1 MQNFNI
7 RLFEGAY
14 TGNLKAEQRTNLLA
28 IFLLLLQIG
37 LLLFLVLTK
46 GFAYSVV
53 GIYLLHLLVF
63 PFLVA
68 RIWLDSHPEYRRHLT
83 LTGEGVRYRKG
94 FRKQEHEFDWEEV
107 DEVFL
112 DAAEVVF
119 VLKNEE
125 RHLIGLNM
133 LHSNTELL
141 QAKQD
146 VRNIVQQKGITL
158 TES

>member
-1 MQNFNI
+1 M
-7 RLFEGAY
+7 LS
-14 TGNLKAEQRTNLLA
+14 
-28 IFLLLLQIG
+28 
-37 LLLFLVLTK
+37 K

>member
-14 TGNLKAEQRTNLLA
+14 TGNLKAEQRTNLLVV
-28 IFLLLLQIG
+28 FLLLLQIG

-46 GFAYSVV
+46 GFTYSFV

-68 RIWLDSHPEYRRHLT
+68 RIWLDLHPEYRRHLT
-83 LTGEGVRYRKG
+83 LTDQGVRYRKG

-107 DEVFL
+107 DEVYL
-112 DAAEVVF
+112 SIEEVVF

-125 RHLIGLNM
+125 RHLVRLNM
-133 LHSNTELL
+133 LHSNTALYN
-141 QAKQD
+141 ARQD
-146 VRNIVQQKGITL
+146 VRNIVLLKSITL